1 MDSKLGIDQLNG
13 HSDGDICLAMGKIGA
28 VIVTYNR
35 LNDLKLVLQAYDDM
49 ITPPS
54 FLVVVD
60 NASASDTAGFLAPP
74 FIFWLPL
81 RSLTMVRTQR
91 KPM

>member
-35 LNDLKLVLQAYDDM
+35 LNDLKLVLHAYDDM

-54 FLVVVD
+54 F
-60 NASASDTAGFLAPP
+60 
-74 FIFWLPL
+74 
-81 RSLTMVRTQR
+81 
-91 KPM
+91 